1 MLVVISFAVALVAFI
16 LYALERKSKD
26 EQIVWVDALKLSL
39 FGGLVSAGIVFTTT
53 AEPVT
58 TAVVQAVTEAPTAVA
73 AVAQEMFVGTPS
85 F

>member
-26 EQIVWVDALKLSL
+26 EPIVWVDALKLSL

-53 AEPVT
+53 AEPVA
-58 TAVVQAVTEAPTAVA
+58 TAVVQAVTETPTVVA